1 MEGSSSSS
9 LWAFVND
16 AVAEDRSALNRLL
29 LLVPTA
35 SEVALFEEKKP
46 HIYPA
51 CFRLMLRADPSLQA
65 R

>member
-1 MEGSSSSS
+1 MVTKPLCWAKVFRMEGSSSSS

-35 SEVALFEEKKP
+35 SEVAL
-46 HIYPA
+46 A
-51 CFRLMLRADPSLQA
+51 SA
-65 R
+65 